1 MTPIILETDRVI
13 VRNFLEK
20 DAQALAQLMQCTT
33 KEASDYINEW
43 AKHEEEHGFT
53 IYGVILKKNNALYGY
68 CGCREMMWQNRPE
81 VEMMWYIL
89 RELPKDP
96 NDDLDIETA
105 FYIRNYLIKQY
116 NIKSM
121 FSFVRATEPRNMNV
135 CEEIDMVNDESFQQ
149 NGEKWLVYYVN
160 RDSPKLLGS
169 LGSDDVEPMRTSI
182 RNQRDAMNPAARG
195 RKPRLRPG

>member
-1 MTPIILETDRVI
+1 MSPIILETDRVI
-13 VRNFLEK
+13 VRSLIEK
-20 DAQALAQLMQCTT
+20 DAQALAQLMQCPIN
-33 KEASDYINEW
+33 EADNYITEW
-43 AKHEEEHGFT
+43 AKHEKEHGFT

-105 FYIRNYLIKQY
+105 FYIRNYLIKQF

-135 CEEIDMVNDESFQQ
+135 AEEIDMVNDESFQQ
-149 NGEKWLVYYVN
+149 NGVKWLVYYVK

-169 LGSDDVEPMRTSI
+169 LGNDDVEPLRTSI